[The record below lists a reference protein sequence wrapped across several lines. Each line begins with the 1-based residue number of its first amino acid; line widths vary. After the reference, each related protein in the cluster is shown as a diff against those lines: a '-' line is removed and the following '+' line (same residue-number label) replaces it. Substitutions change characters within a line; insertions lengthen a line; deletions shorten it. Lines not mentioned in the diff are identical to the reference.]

1 MRALLLLTAL
11 LSLGAC
17 AGQDAGP
24 VTGITQAEFA
34 GQPVSLSENQ
44 GRCTLSYGDEAP
56 LTLDMAWPCRFSE
69 NQQQALRVETFRDTP
84 IIMVERSEP
93 LPAPS
98 KSCLTDLQAVRLHQG
113 MLQAAPVSRIAA
125 CGPALWDQ
133 KAFVGMFDW

>member
-1 MRALLLLTAL
+1 MRALLLLTSF

-17 AGQDAGP
+17 AGQSASP
-24 VTGITQAEFA
+24 VAGITLAEFA
-34 GQPVSLSENQ
+34 GQPVTLSDSQ
-44 GRCTLSYGDEAP
+44 GRCTLSRADATP
-56 LTLDMAWPCRFSE
+56 LELDMAWPCRFSE
-69 NQQQALRVETFRDTP
+69 NAQQALRVESFRETP

-113 MLQAAPVSRIAA
+113 ALQAAPVSRIAA